1 LCQNQAD
8 FETTNV
14 FEELR
19 AKRRTSSQIYSDY
32 SEEKILKKLTL
43 IGMTA
48 IAFGLTNCAPSAK
61 QIKDAVE
68 KDPSIVFVAIE
79 KYPDQFIEVVNKA
92 AQDAQRKAQ
101 DKSVAEESKKR
112 DEEFAN
118 PLKAEIDESRVI
130 FGPKDAKVT
139 IVEYSDFE
147 CPYCS
152 KGYQTIK
159 QVRSEYPKDV
169 RILFKHLP
177 LDFHPQALP
186 AAKYFEAVAL
196 QGADKAEKF
205 HDAVFENQGE
215 LRAKGEDF
223 LKATAKKVGADMKK
237 VEKDVKDEKIMKR
250 ITADMEEA
258 KKFGFSGTPGFLIN
272 GVSLRGAYPFP
283 EFKSIIDRHLGK
295 SAAAA
300 APAEGAPAAAAPAAG
315 TEATK

>member
-1 LCQNQAD
+1 M
-8 FETTNV
+8 
-14 FEELR
+14 
-19 AKRRTSSQIYSDY
+19 
-32 SEEKILKKLTL
+32 KKLAL
-43 IGMTA
+43 IGLSTM
-48 IAFGLTNCAPSAK
+48 AFALTNCAPSAK
-61 QIKDAVE
+61 QIKEAVE

-92 AQDAQRKAQ
+92 AQDAQKKSQ
-101 DKSVAEESKKR
+101 DKAMAEETKKR

-118 PLKAEIDESRVI
+118 PLKPEIQEDRVI
-130 FGPKDAKVT
+130 FGKKDAKIT

-152 KGYQTIK
+152 KGYQTMK
-159 QVRSEYPKDV
+159 QVHSEYPNDV
-169 RILFKHLP
+169 RIVFKHLP

-186 AAKYFEAVAL
+186 AAKYFEAIAR

-205 HDAVFENQGE
+205 HDEIFEKQGD
-215 LRAKGEDF
+215 LRTKGEDF
-223 LKATAKKVGADMKK
+223 LKAAAKKVGADMKK
-237 VEKDVKDEKIMKR
+237 LSADLKDESVMKR

-295 SAAAA
+295 TD
-300 APAEGAPAAAAPAAG
+300 E
-315 TEATK
+315 TKKQ

>member
-1 LCQNQAD
+1 
-8 FETTNV
+8 
-14 FEELR
+14 
-19 AKRRTSSQIYSDY
+19 
-32 SEEKILKKLTL
+32 LKNFTL
-43 IGMTA
+43 IGISALA
-48 IAFGLTNCAPSAK
+48 IALTNCTPSAK
-61 QIKDAVE
+61 QLKEAVE

-118 PLKAEIDESRVI
+118 PLKPAIDDSRVM
-130 FGPKDAKVT
+130 FGAKDAKVT

-152 KGYQTIK
+152 KGYQTVK
-159 QVRSEYPKDV
+159 QVLAEYPKDV
-169 RILFKHLP
+169 RIVFKHLP

-186 AAKYFEAVAL
+186 AAKYFEAVAM
-196 QGADKAEKF
+196 QGNDKAEKF

-223 LKATAKKVGADMKK
+223 LKATAKKIGADMKK
-237 VEKDVKDEKIMKR
+237 IEKDLKDEKIMKH

-258 KKFGFSGTPGFLIN
+258 KGFNFSGTPGFLIN

-283 EFKSIIDRHLGK
+283 EFKTIIDRHLGK
-295 SAAAA
+295 TASAA
-300 APAEGAPAAAAPAAG
+300 PEAAPAA
-315 TEATK
+315 EAPAATK